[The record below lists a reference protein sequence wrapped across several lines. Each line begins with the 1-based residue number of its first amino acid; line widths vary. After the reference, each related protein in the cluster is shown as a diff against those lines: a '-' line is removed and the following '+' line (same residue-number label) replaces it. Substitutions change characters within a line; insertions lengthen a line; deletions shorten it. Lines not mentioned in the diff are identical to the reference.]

1 MSATRTKAAL
11 LLIPGSLKMI
21 PAVKDSRQAAALAE
35 KHGYIAFFYDRRTCR
50 LYAKAKE
57 VK

>member
-1 MSATRTKAAL
+1 MTPTRTKADL

-21 PAVKDSRQAAALAE
+21 PAVKDHKQAAALAA

-50 LYAKAKE
+50 LYAKAKDA
-57 VK
+57 K